1 MTAVGHVTSS
11 DGAWDAR
18 IGLSTLLT
26 RVPSA
31 RRRQCVAAAGRAEAV
46 ALPSG
51 IDVHPI
57 GGGLSEAWSVG
68 SAVRLARWARGIDA
82 QLLHAWTARAVRL
95 AGAVRSEGVPLVFS
109 CSDPGLDGRSVR
121 ALRVFAERGPLAVV
135 CAAQHVR
142 RRLVEQGVPADR
154 CVVIRPPV
162 DFARINELRASSP
175 LRGRIGATDKDRVV
189 LVPVTRDVDAAVEGA
204 WAMMV
209 QGLLDERLR
218 VVVPAGEG
226 DDGPLRRLAAASY
239 RPDGIRVLD
248 RATSFEEA
256 LGAADALLLC
266 DDGDVSTFPV
276 AWAMAAGV
284 LVVAAAGYAV
294 SELISHKLNGLLYK
308 RRNEAG
314 VVVAIAQCFVE
325 ASTPLGAKLRDAAR
339 GQAYE
344 AFGVRR
350 FVDQHLR
357 LYDNLTSG
365 RAVDD
370 GIVDSARVA

>member
-1 MTAVGHVTSS
+1 MTTVGHVTSS
-11 DGAWDAR
+11 DGAGDTR
-18 IGLSTLLT
+18 IGLSTLLS
-26 RVPSA
+26 RISSA
-31 RRRQCVAAAGRAEAV
+31 RRRQCVAAAGRAETV

-51 IDVHPI
+51 TDVHPI
-57 GGGLSEAWSVG
+57 GSGLSETWSVG
-68 SAVRLARWARGIDA
+68 SAVRLARWARRIDVHI
-82 QLLHAWTARAVRL
+82 LHAWTARAVCL
-95 AGAVRSEGVPLVFS
+95 AGTVRPEGVPLVFS
-109 CSDPGLDGRSVR
+109 CSDPGLDARTVR
-121 ALRVFAERGPLAVV
+121 ALRVFAERGALAVV
-135 CAAQHVR
+135 CAAQQVR

-162 DFARINELRASSP
+162 DFARINEIRASSS
-175 LRGRIGATDKDRVV
+175 LRSRIGATDKDRVV
-189 LVPVTRDVDAAVEGA
+189 LVPVTRDVNAAVEGA

-218 VVVPAGEG
+218 IVVLTGEG
-226 DDGPLRRLAAASY
+226 NDAALRRLAAASY
-239 RPDGIRVLD
+239 RPGGVTVLD
-248 RATSFEEA
+248 RATPFEES
-256 LGAADALLLC
+256 LGVADALLLC
-266 DDGDVSTFPV
+266 DDGDVSTVPV

-308 RRNEAG
+308 RRSEAG
-314 VVVAIAQCFVE
+314 VIVAIAQCFAE

-365 RAVDD
+365 RSVDD
-370 GIVDSARVA
+370 GIVDSALVA

>member
-1 MTAVGHVTSS
+1 MTTVGHVTSS
-11 DGAWDAR
+11 DGAGDTR
-18 IGLSTLLT
+18 IGLSTLLS
-26 RVPSA
+26 RISPA
-31 RRRQCVAAAGRAEAV
+31 RRRQCVAAVGRAEAV

-51 IDVHPI
+51 TDVHPI
-57 GGGLSEAWSVG
+57 GSGLSETWSVG
-68 SAVRLARWARGIDA
+68 SAVRLARWARRIDA
-82 QLLHAWTARAVRL
+82 QILHAWTARAVCL
-95 AGAVRSEGVPLVFS
+95 AGTVRPEGVPLVFS
-109 CSDPGLDGRSVR
+109 CSDPGLDARTVR
-121 ALRVFAERGPLAVV
+121 ALRVFAERGALAVV

-162 DFARINELRASSP
+162 DFARINEIRASSS
-175 LRGRIGATDKDRVV
+175 LRSRIGATDQDRVV
-189 LVPVTRDVDAAVEGA
+189 LVPVTRDVNAAVEGA

-218 VVVPAGEG
+218 IVVLSGEG

-239 RPDGIRVLD
+239 RPGRVIVLD
-248 RATSFEEA
+248 RTMPFEEA
-256 LGAADALLLC
+256 LGAADAMLLC

-276 AWAMAAGV
+276 AWAMAANV

-308 RRNEAG
+308 RRSETG
-314 VVVAIAQCFVE
+314 VVVAIAQCFAE

-357 LYDNLTSG
+357 LYDNLASG

-370 GIVDSARVA
+370 GIVDSALVA